1 MLVEIVFCDEPDFNG
16 MISFHSDKLWT
27 VQSLL

>member
-16 MISFHSDKLWT
+16 IITLRSDKL
-27 VQSLL
+27 